1 MIWPVISHSA
11 AAEVTTCPLF
21 SHRSGTR
28 ALDDLTKH
36 GQSLCLLLLL
46 MYAQHSTAFL
56 PQTGCDIYN
65 IKYIFGL
72 HPYFW
77 HRVPKIF
84 GISCGERDKGD
95 FCYINEVT
103 FRPAPKNGGSLTV
116 GTFIPTSRPLERGE
130 GLEAEINCPCPMISS
145 IMPMIEAS
153 VKTQKVGF
161 RELQGWWTRGTVG
174 RMVRSQQGWWTRGT
188 VGRTVHSQR
197 AVCSEL
203 HTPSPDLVLCLLPIW
218 LFLSYILL

>member
-1 MIWPVISHSA
+1 M
-11 AAEVTTCPLF
+11 
-21 SHRSGTR
+21 
-28 ALDDLTKH
+28 
-36 GQSLCLLLLL
+36 LLL

-95 FCYINEVT
+95 FCYINEAT
-103 FRPAPKNGGSLTV
+103 FRPTPKNGGSLPV
-116 GTFIPTSRPLERGE
+116 GTFIPTSRPLGRGE
-130 GLEAEINCPCPMISS
+130 GLEAEINCQWPMISS

-153 VKTQKVGF
+153 VKTQKDGI
-161 RELQGWWTRGTVG
+161 
-174 RMVRSQQGWWTRGT
+174 
-188 VGRTVHSQR
+188 QR
-197 AVCSEL
+197 ASG
-203 HTPSPDLVLCLLPIW
+203 LVNTWNCGENGALPEGLYALSSTLLPLTLYCVSCPSVS
-218 LFLSYILL
+218 LFI